1 MSVRCVSPYNLSD
14 VFKQFLVGK
23 TIPSHIS
30 SLPEDFLNTPFGQ
43 SLRPMIYGAFTPTPP
58 RPFTPS
64 QLQPPSIPAANSH
77 QNIHFPTTPAE
88 FNSLIS
94 SSKMAIAFFTSETC
108 GPCKMIEPLFQS
120 LSTTHTNIRFIQVDT
135 HRAYTIAQQHQITAT
150 PTFKAFLNGNIYTE
164 WKGADRA
171 ALEFNISGLIE
182 ASRPPLPPYLRTQYS
197 QAPILFS
204 RAPPLDK
211 VISKIPTTVIPK
223 PLLDSIS
230 NFMSGQKGADV
241 LVPSLSD
248 WAQCQR
254 QMDYAMENA
263 WMVVD
268 LLRAGMAD
276 RRISGWF
283 AIDGLAT
290 LSDIIHKVLAR
301 DESEWQLRVVTVQL
315 VSALPPFLFRVCSDG
330 YRLPMY
336 FQRHCLRSQVSV
348 RFSLN

>member
-1 MSVRCVSPYNLSD
+1 
-14 VFKQFLVGK
+14 
-23 TIPSHIS
+23 
-30 SLPEDFLNTPFGQ
+30 
-43 SLRPMIYGAFTPTPP
+43 MIDGTFAPTPP
-58 RPFTPS
+58 RTYTPS
-64 QLQPPSIPAANSH
+64 QLQPPTVPIATAH

-88 FNSLIS
+88 FDSLIS
-94 SSKMAIAFFTSETC
+94 SSTMAIAFFTSEKC

-120 LSTTHTNIRFIQVDT
+120 LSTTYTNIRFIQVDT
-135 HRAYTIAQQHQITAT
+135 MRGYSIAQGHNITAT
-150 PTFKAFLNGNIYTE
+150 PTFKTFLNGAQYAE

-197 QAPILFS
+197 QSPVLFS

-211 VISKIPTTVIPK
+211 VISKIPHTVMPK

-230 NFMSGQKGADV
+230 RFLSASKGNEI
-241 LVPSLSD
+241 LVPSLVE
-248 WAQCQR
+248 WAQCQSE
-254 QMDYAMENA
+254 MDYAMENS

-276 RRISGWF
+276 RRVSGWF

-290 LSDIIHKVLAR
+290 LSNIVHKVLAR

-315 VSALPPFLFRVCSDG
+315 VTPLPLTSTLPLPLSAFVKVVLIFRRLQMHFQHHCSQLPDYALS
-330 YRLPMY
+330 
-336 FQRHCLRSQVSV
+336 SQ
-348 RFSLN
+348 N